1 MNQLIRKD
9 IPEHSFENDVM
20 IFDQLNDKIF
30 SSEYLSSFL
39 THILCFEGKGQFQLN
54 NKQYQIEKNDWV
66 VWVPGTQVSDLLFS
80 PDFKTTIV
88 LISRKLLT
96 EIRPDN
102 RLSIEGY
109 QYALQCPVIHLND
122 REMEI
127 FEQNYKAIGSRIG
140 DTDNVYYRE
149 IIIALAHTIF
159 YDVFNLV
166 SKELDKNRL
175 SNEGA
180 GLFERFLLL
189 VQDNCIKEREVTFYS
204 DKLCITAKYLSVIC
218 KKSSGKTASDWIDDY
233 TMQHVR
239 TLLKNDK
246 LSFKDIAY
254 QMNFSTQSFFGRYV
268 KRMLGMSPSEYRE
281 GKKGE

>member
-9 IPEHSFENDVM
+9 IPSHSLENDVM

-66 VWVPGTQVSDLLFS
+66 VWVPGTQVTDLLFS
-80 PDFKTTIV
+80 PNFKTTIV

-109 QYALQCPVIHLND
+109 QYALQCPVIHLSD